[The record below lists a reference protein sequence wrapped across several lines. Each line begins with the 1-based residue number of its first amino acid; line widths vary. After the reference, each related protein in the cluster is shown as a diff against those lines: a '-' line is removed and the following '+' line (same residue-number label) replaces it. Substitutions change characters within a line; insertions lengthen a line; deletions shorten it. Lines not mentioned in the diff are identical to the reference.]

1 MTITPGLYEQIITE
15 GLQKELTALGPEL
28 RAKLAR
34 IEPAESHF
42 ILSQYVGQ
50 FLNELLAGIS
60 GSDKLEKQ
68 IAACNRLIK
77 SAASCIND
85 SIVELS
91 TVNNNG
97 KRLLQIYD
105 PAFARHPKPETPLSV
120 SSLLTATSGDPS
132 LVSQLKQEIL
142 HADQI
147 DILVSFI
154 KWSGIRIIKD
164 ELEEFVKRGKLR
176 IITTS
181 YLGATDLK
189 AVRYILELTNTEVK
203 VSFDTKRTRLHAK
216 AYIFHRNSG
225 FGTAYVGSS
234 NISNP
239 AMTDGLEWNVKICQ
253 YETPHL
259 WQKINATF
267 ETYQLS
273 KDFEKISAKD
283 LPRLDKALC
292 QEKGNFGTDQENHL
306 VFFDITPY
314 PYQHEIL
321 DKLDAERQLHGRHKN
336 LVVAATGTGK
346 TVIAAF
352 DFKRFQK
359 RHSSCRLLFVV
370 HREEILHQARAVFR
384 NILRDQNFGELWVG
398 TSRPDHLEQLF
409 ISVQTFRSREL
420 WRQLSADFYDFI
432 IIDETHH
439 APAGSY
445 SELTRYFSPNILL
458 GLTATPERADGED
471 ILKYFDHRICAEIRL
486 PDAINRKLLTPFQ
499 YFCITDCVD
508 YSQLTWL
515 RGKYVKRELE
525 SALITGD
532 RGHIRARLII
542 QKAQELLLDISS
554 ARGLCFCVNKKHAL
568 YMADQFQQHQIKAMA
583 LTDDTPDNERKCA
596 IIKLKNLEVNFL
608 CVVDLFNEGVDIP
621 EIDTVMFLRP
631 TESLTVFLQQ
641 LGRGLRLCE
650 DKPHLTVIDFIGQA
664 HKKFNFEARF
674 RALLGQ
680 TSHRVEDEIE
690 KSFPSLP
697 SGCVIEMEKEAQ
709 RYVLENIHHALTHA
723 NKNQLIRRIGAFTTE
738 TGLPLT
744 MHNFLNYHRLKLDN
758 IYSKGSWAR
767 LCAQAGVKKNF
778 QDPDEPVISKG
789 LRRMCHHNSPWQLK
803 ILISTLQAIQVGHT
817 AKNFTSEEMSILTMF
832 AFTLWNNRPPGQSI
846 EENLARL
853 ADSPTLLNEAVELAF
868 YLVENVDTLVHS
880 PELPYFCPLSVH
892 GCYTRDEI
900 LSALGYL
907 TFENRVAVRE
917 GVKYLSELKT
927 DVFFITLN
935 KTEKDYSPTT
945 MYDDY
950 ALDETHFHWQSQSTT
965 SETSPTGKR
974 YIQHRQQGSHILLFV
989 REFKKENNLACP
1001 YFFLGPADYVR
1012 HTGCRPM
1019 SIIWNLH
1026 YPMPGRLVRTTTRLA
1041 AA

>member
-1 MTITPGLYEQIITE
+1 MTITPGLYEQILTE
-15 GLQKELTALGPEL
+15 SLQKELAALGPEL

-34 IEPAESHF
+34 IDPAESHF
-42 ILSQYVGQ
+42 VLAQHVGQ
-50 FLNELLAGIS
+50 FLNELLGTMT
-60 GSDKLEKQ
+60 GSDKLKKQ
-68 IAACNRLIK
+68 IAVCNQLI
-77 SAASCIND
+77 AGVASCIDEFNVD
-85 SIVELS
+85 QAAVSKSGE
-91 TVNNNG
+91 
-97 KRLLQIYD
+97 RLVQIFN
-105 PAFARHPKPETPLSV
+105 PAFPRHPKPETPLSV

-142 HADQI
+142 HADRI

-154 KWSGIRIIKD
+154 KWSGVRIIKD

-189 AVRYILELTNTEVK
+189 AIRYMLEQANADVK

-216 AYIFHRNSG
+216 AYIFHRDSG

-273 KDFEKISAKD
+273 KDFEEISIND

-292 QEKGNFGTDQENHL
+292 QEKGVDGVDQESHL

-314 PYQHEIL
+314 PYQQEIL
-321 DKLDAERQLHGRHKN
+321 DKLDAERQLHGRKRN

-352 DFKRFQK
+352 DFKRFRKQH
-359 RHSSCRLLFVV
+359 RSCRLLFVV

-420 WRQLSADFYDFI
+420 WKQLPANFYDFI

-445 SELTRYFSPNILL
+445 SELTRHFSPKILL

-471 ILKYFDHRICAEIRL
+471 ILKYFEHRICAEIRL
-486 PDAINRKLLTPFQ
+486 PDAINRKLLSPFH

-508 YSQLTWL
+508 YSRLAWQ
-515 RGKYVKRELE
+515 RGRYVQHELE
-525 SALITGD
+525 AALITGD
-532 RGHIRARLII
+532 HIRARLIVH
-542 QKAQELLLDISS
+542 KARELLLDINT
-554 ARGLCFCVNKKHAL
+554 ARGLCFCVNKNHAR
-568 YMADQFQQHQIKAMA
+568 YMADQFQQHKIQAMA
-583 LTDDTPDNERKCA
+583 LTADTPVGERKRA
-596 IIKLKNLEVNFL
+596 ISKLKNMEINFL

-621 EIDTVMFLRP
+621 EIDTIMFLRP
-631 TESLTVFLQQ
+631 TESLTIFLQQ
-641 LGRGLRLCE
+641 LGRGLRLSE
-650 DKPHLTVIDFIGQA
+650 NKPHLTVLDFVGQC
-664 HKKFNFEARF
+664 HRQFNFEARF

-680 TSHRVEDEIE
+680 TSHRVEDEVE

-697 SGCVIEMEKEAQ
+697 SGCVIEMEREAK
-709 RYVLENIHHALTHA
+709 RYILDNIRHALTHA
-723 NKNQLIRRIGAFTTE
+723 NKNQLIRRIASFSAE
-738 TGLPLT
+738 TGIQLT
-744 MHNFLNYHRLKLDN
+744 LSNFLSYHQLELDDL
-758 IYSKGSWAR
+758 YKKGSWAR
-767 LCAQAGVKKNF
+767 LCAQAGARENF
-778 QDPDEPVISKG
+778 QEPDEALISKG

-803 ILISTLQAIQVGHT
+803 ILITALKVVLAGH
-817 AKNFTSEEMSILTMF
+817 AMENLSSKEGDVLTMF
-832 AFTLWNNRPPGQSI
+832 AFTLWNNNPPGKSLN
-846 EENLARL
+846 ENLYRL
-853 ADSPTLLNEAVELAF
+853 AENPTLLNEAMELAS
-868 YLVENVDTLVHS
+868 YLAENTDTLVHK
-880 PELPYFCPLSVH
+880 PDLPYFCPLSVH

-907 TFENRVAVRE
+907 DFEKRVAVRE
-917 GVKYLSELKT
+917 GVKYLPDLRT
-927 DVFFITLN
+927 DILFITLN
-935 KTEKDYSPTT
+935 KVEKEYSPTT

-974 YIQHRQQGSHILLFV
+974 YVQHRQQENHILLFV
-989 REFKKENNLACP
+989 REVKKKNNLACP
-1001 YFFLGPADYVR
+1001 YFFLGPADYVS
-1012 HTGCRPM
+1012 HTGSRPM
-1019 SIIWNLH
+1019 SIVWRLH
-1026 YPMPGRLVRTTTRLA
+1026 HPMPGRLIRTTTRLA
-1041 AA
+1041 VA

>member
-1 MTITPGLYEQIITE
+1 MAISPGLYEEIVTKA
-15 GLQKELTALGPEL
+15 LKKELAALPPEL
-28 RAKLAR
+28 QAIIER
-34 IEPAESHF
+34 IDPAESHF
-42 ILSQYVGQ
+42 ILSQYVGKV
-50 FLNELLAGIS
+50 LNEFLGRMT
-60 GSDKLEKQ
+60 GNDKLEKQ
-68 IAACNRLIK
+68 IAACNRLIE

-85 SIVELS
+85 SNVEQV
-91 TVNNNG
+91 TVNNRG
-97 KRLLQIYD
+97 DRLLQIYD
-105 PAFARHPKPETPLSV
+105 PLFSRHPKPETPLSI

-142 HADQI
+142 HADRI

-154 KWSGIRIIKD
+154 KWSGLRIIKD
-164 ELEEFVKRGKLR
+164 ELEEFVKHGKLR

-189 AVRYILELTNTEVK
+189 AVRYILELANAEVK

-216 AYIFHRNSG
+216 AYLFHRNSG

-273 KDFEKISAKD
+273 KDFEKISAND
-283 LPRLDKALC
+283 LPRLDKALR
-292 QEKGNFGTDQENHL
+292 QEKSNSRTDQENHI

-314 PYQHEIL
+314 PYQQEIL
-321 DKLDAERQLHGRHKN
+321 DKLIAERQLHSRNRN
-336 LVVAATGTGK
+336 LIVAATGTGK

-359 RHSSCRLLFVV
+359 QHSSCRLLFVV
-370 HREEILHQARAVFR
+370 HREEILRQARAVFR

-398 TSRPDHLEQLF
+398 ANTPDHLEQLF

-420 WRQLSADFYDFI
+420 WKLLPADFYDFI

-445 SELTRYFSPNILL
+445 SELTRYFTPKILL

-471 ILKYFDHRICAEIRL
+471 ILQYFDHRICAEIRL
-486 PDAINRKLLTPFQ
+486 PDAINRRLLSPFQ

-508 YSQLTWL
+508 YSQLTWQ
-515 RGKYVKRELE
+515 RGRYVQHELE
-525 SALITGD
+525 MALITGD
-532 RGHIRARLII
+532 HIRARLII

-554 ARGLCFCVNKKHAL
+554 ARGLCFCVNKKHAM
-568 YMADQFQQHQIKAMA
+568 YMAAQFQQHRIQAMA
-583 LTDDTPDNERKCA
+583 LTADTPVNERKKA
-596 IIKLKNLEVNFL
+596 IAKLKNLEINFL
-608 CVVDLFNEGVDIP
+608 CVVDLFNEGVDMP

-650 DKPHLTVIDFIGQA
+650 NKPHLSVLDFIGQA
-664 HKKFNFEARF
+664 HRKFNFEARF

-680 TSHRVEDEIE
+680 TSNRVEDEIE

-709 RYVLENIHHALTHA
+709 KYVLDNIRHALTHA
-723 NKNQLIRRIGAFTTE
+723 NRNQLIRRIGTFAVE
-738 TGLPLT
+738 TGMQLT
-744 MHNFLNYHRLKLDN
+744 MGNFLNYHRLELDD
-758 IYSKGSWAR
+758 IYKKGSWAR
-767 LCAQAGVKKNF
+767 LCAQAGVGKKF
-778 QDPDEPVISKG
+778 REPDESIISKG

-803 ILISTLQAIQVGHT
+803 ILLSTLQSVQAGHT
-817 AKNFTSEEMSILTMF
+817 AQNFSSEEKDVLTMF
-832 AFTLWNNRPPGQSI
+832 TFTLWNNKPPGQSLD
-846 EENLARL
+846 ENLTSL
-853 ADSPTLLNEAVELAF
+853 ASNPTLLNEAVELAS
-868 YLVENVDTLVHS
+868 YLIENSDILVHKAN
-880 PELPYFCPLSVH
+880 LPYFCPLSVH

-907 TFENRVAVRE
+907 GFGKRVAFRE
-917 GVKYLSELKT
+917 GVKYLPELRT
-927 DVFFITLN
+927 DLFFITLK
-935 KTEKDYSPTT
+935 KTEKEYSPTT

-965 SETSPTGKR
+965 SDTSPTGKR
-974 YIQHRQQGSHILLFV
+974 YIQHRQKGSHILLFV
-989 REFKKENNLACP
+989 REVKKKNNLACP
-1001 YFFLGPADYVR
+1001 YFFLGPANYVR
-1012 HTGCRPM
+1012 HTGSRPM
-1019 SIIWNLH
+1019 SIVWRLH
-1026 YPMPGRLVRTTTRLA
+1026 YPMPGRLVRTTSRLA

>member
-1 MTITPGLYEQIITE
+1 MAIPPGLYEQVISA
-15 GLQKELTALGPEL
+15 GLQKELEALGPEL
-28 RAKLAR
+28 QAILAR
-34 IEPAESHF
+34 MDPAESHF
-42 ILSQYVGQ
+42 VLAQYVGQ
-50 FLNELLAGIS
+50 FLNGLFREIT

-68 IAACNRLIK
+68 IGACNRLIQ
-77 SAASCIND
+77 SAAAYIDNSA
-85 SIVELS
+85 VES
-91 TVNNNG
+91 AAVNSRG
-97 KRLLQIYD
+97 ERLLEIVN
-105 PAFARHPKPETPLSV
+105 PIFTRHPKPETPLSV

-142 HADQI
+142 HADRI

-189 AVRYILELTNTEVK
+189 AVRYIQEMANTEVK

-216 AYIFHRNSG
+216 AYIFHRKSG

-273 KDFEKISAKD
+273 KDFEEVSAND
-283 LPRLDKALC
+283 LPRLDKALR
-292 QEKGNFGTDQENHL
+292 QEKGASNTDQERHL

-314 PYQHEIL
+314 PYQQEIL
-321 DKLDAERQLHGRHKN
+321 DKLDAERQLHGRNRN

-359 RHSSCRLLFVV
+359 QHSSCRLLFVV

-398 TSRPDHLEQLF
+398 ANCPDHLEQLF
-409 ISVQTFRSREL
+409 ISVQTFRSQKL
-420 WRQLSADFYDFI
+420 WQRLPADFYDYI
-432 IIDETHH
+432 VIDETHH

-445 SELTRYFSPNILL
+445 SELTGYFTPQVLL
-458 GLTATPERADGED
+458 GLTATPERGDGED
-471 ILKYFDHRICAEIRL
+471 ILKYFEHRICAEIRL
-486 PDAINRKLLTPFQ
+486 PDAINRKLLSPFQ
-499 YFCITDCVD
+499 YFCITDNVD
-508 YSQLTWL
+508 YSKLTWQKG
-515 RGKYVKRELE
+515 RYVQQELDK
-525 SALITGD
+525 LITGN
-532 RGHIRARLII
+532 HIRVELII
-542 QKAQELLLDISS
+542 QKAQELLLDINS
-554 ARGLCFCVNKKHAL
+554 ARGLCFCVNKKHAH
-568 YMADQFQQHQIKAMA
+568 YMADQFQQHRIQAMA
-583 LTDDTPDNERKCA
+583 LTADTPKVERKSA
-596 IIKLKNLEVNFL
+596 IAKLKNGEINFL

-621 EIDTVMFLRP
+621 EIDTVLFLRP

-650 DKPHLTVIDFIGQA
+650 DKEHLTVLDFVGQA
-664 HKKFNFEARF
+664 HQKFDFEARF
-674 RALLGQ
+674 RALLGR
-680 TSHRVEDEIE
+680 TSNRVEDEI
-690 KSFPSLP
+690 KSAFPSLP

-709 RYVLENIHHALTHA
+709 RYILDNIRHALTHA
-723 NKNQLIRRIGAFTTE
+723 NKNQLIRRIGTFTTE

-744 MHNFLNYHRLKLDN
+744 LSNFIRYHRLELDDV
-758 IYSKGSWAR
+758 YKKTSWTR
-767 LCAQAGVKKNF
+767 LCAAADVREDF
-778 QDPDEPVISKG
+778 EESDEKLLSKG
-789 LRRMCHHNSPWQLK
+789 LRRMCHHNSPEQLR
-803 ILISTLQAIQVGHT
+803 ILKSGLQELQSGDAIPDFSDKEKAV
-817 AKNFTSEEMSILTMF
+817 LTMF
-832 AFTLWNNRPPGQSI
+832 LFTLWNNRPPETSF
-846 EENLARL
+846 EKNFVRL
-853 ADSPTLLNEAVELAF
+853 AANPTLAQEAGELAA
-868 YLVENVDTLVHS
+868 YLVERTDTLVVK
-880 PELPYFCPLSVH
+880 PDLPYFCPLSVH

-900 LSALGYL
+900 LAALGYL
-907 TFENRVAVRE
+907 TFEKRVSVRE
-917 GVKYLSELKT
+917 GVKYLPNLKT

-950 ALDETHFHWQSQSTT
+950 ALDESHFHWQSQSTT
-965 SETSPTGKR
+965 SETSPTGMR
-974 YIQHRQQGSHILLFV
+974 YSHHQQQKNQILLFV
-989 REFKKENNLACP
+989 RAMKKENNLACP
-1001 YFFLGPADYVR
+1001 YYFLGPADYVS
-1012 HTGCRPM
+1012 HTGSKPM
-1019 SIIWNLH
+1019 SIIWRLRS
-1026 YPMPGRLVRTTTRLA
+1026 PMPGRLIRTTARLVA
-1041 AA
+1041 A

>member
-1 MTITPGLYEQIITE
+1 MAIPPGLYEQVISAD
-15 GLQKELTALGPEL
+15 LQKDIDALAPEL
-28 RAKLAR
+28 QAILAR
-34 IEPAESHF
+34 MDPAESHF
-42 ILSQYVGQ
+42 ALAQYVGQ
-50 FLNELLAGIS
+50 FLNGLLRGIT

-68 IAACNRLIK
+68 IAACNRLIDNAAAYIDK
-77 SAASCIND
+77 SA
-85 SIVELS
+85 VEGA
-91 TVNNNG
+91 TVNSSG
-97 KRLLQIYD
+97 DRLLEIVN
-105 PAFARHPKPETPLSV
+105 PLFTRHPKPETPLSV

-164 ELEEFVKRGKLR
+164 ELEEFANHGRLR

-189 AVRYILELTNTEVK
+189 AIRYLLGLPNTEVR

-259 WQKINATF
+259 WHKINATF

-273 KDFEKISAKD
+273 KDFEKVTSSD
-283 LPRLDKALC
+283 LSRLDKALR
-292 QEKGNFGTDQENHL
+292 QEKGVGNDGKENHL

-314 PYQHEIL
+314 PYQQEIL
-321 DKLDAERQLHGRHKN
+321 DKLKAERLLHNRNRN

-352 DFKRFQK
+352 DFKQFQK
-359 RHSSCRLLFVV
+359 KHRSCRLLFVV

-398 TSRPDHLEQLF
+398 TNSPDHLEQLF
-409 ISVQTFRSREL
+409 ISVQTFRSQKL
-420 WRQLSADFYDFI
+420 WQRLSTQFYDYI

-445 SELTRYFSPNILL
+445 SELTSYFTPQVLL

-486 PDAINRKLLTPFQ
+486 PDAINRKLLSPFQ

-508 YSQLTWL
+508 YSRLTWQ
-515 RGKYVKRELE
+515 RGGYVQQELGD
-525 SALITGD
+525 LITGN
-532 RGHIRARLII
+532 HIRVELII
-542 QKAQELLLDISS
+542 QKAQELLLDINS
-554 ARGLCFCVNKKHAL
+554 AKSLCFCVNKKHAH
-568 YMADQFQQHQIKAMA
+568 YMAEQFQQHGVQSMA
-583 LTDDTPDNERKCA
+583 LTADTPDIERKSA
-596 IIKLKNLEVNFL
+596 IAKLKNGEVNFL

-621 EIDTVMFLRP
+621 EIDTVLFLRP

-650 DKPHLTVIDFIGQA
+650 DKEHLTVLDFVGQA
-664 HKKFNFEARF
+664 HQKFNFEARF
-674 RALLGQ
+674 RALLGR
-680 TSHRVEDEIE
+680 TSSRVEDEIE
-690 KSFPSLP
+690 AAFPSLP

-709 RYVLENIHHALTHA
+709 RYILDNIRHALTHA
-723 NKNQLIRRIGAFTTE
+723 NKNQLICCIGTFTTE
-738 TGLPLT
+738 TGLPLNLS
-744 MHNFLNYHRLKLDN
+744 NFIRYHRLELDD
-758 IYSKGSWAR
+758 IYKKASWAR
-767 LCAQAGVKKNF
+767 LCAAAGVREDF
-778 QDPDEPVISKG
+778 EEPDEKILSKG
-789 LRRMCHHNSPWQLK
+789 LRRMCSHNSSEQLR
-803 ILISTLQAIQVGHT
+803 ILRAGLQKLQNEDAMLGFSDKEKAV
-817 AKNFTSEEMSILTMF
+817 LTMF
-832 AFTLWNNRPPGQSI
+832 LFTIWNNRPPETSF
-846 EENLARL
+846 EKNLVRL
-853 ADSPTLLNEAVELAF
+853 AANPTLATEAGELAA
-868 YLVENVDTLVHS
+868 YLLESIDTLVVK
-880 PELPYFCPLSVH
+880 PDLPYFCPLSIH

-900 LSALGYL
+900 LAALGYL
-907 TFENRVAVRE
+907 TFERRVSVRE
-917 GVKYLSELKT
+917 GVKYLPYIKT
-927 DVFFITLN
+927 DIFFITLN

-950 ALDETHFHWQSQSTT
+950 ALDESHFHWQSQSTT
-965 SETSPTGKR
+965 SETSPTGMR
-974 YIQHRQQGSHILLFV
+974 YIHHQQRANHVLLFV
-989 REFKKENNLACP
+989 REMKKKNNLACP
-1001 YFFLGPADYVR
+1001 YYFLGPADYVS
-1012 HTGCRPM
+1012 HTGSKPM
-1019 SIIWNLH
+1019 SIIWRLQAS
-1026 YPMPGRLVRTTTRLA
+1026 MPGRLIRTTTRLA